1 MRVIKIDNVK
11 KFADNFSRKQPQ
23 NKKII
28 EKIINDVKN
37 NGDAAIKRYEKKFS
51 NANIVTIRMNKKEIK
66 SAYNKVSQKE
76 IDAINYAKD
85 RLKKTELA
93 TRSIF
98 KNKTIT
104 DKDVKITKEFI
115 PINSVGCY
123 IPGGQARYPSSAIMS
138 IIPAKVAGVKRIVAV
153 SPPNA
158 KNQIDPLSVV
168 AADICG
174 ADEIYKTGGAQ
185 AIAALSFGTKSISKV
200 DKIVGPGGIF
210 VTMAKLAQNAET
222 AIDMAAGPTELGI
235 LADDGANSKV
245 IALDLISQAEHSR
258 DTTCYVITTSMKLCK
273 SISQNVQ
280 ELVPNV
286 KRSKIIHASLKNNG
300 FIAVTRSKKDMVLLA
315 NLLAPEHL
323 QIMTKNPKALARQI
337 DSAGLVLIGANTPS
351 SASDYMLGSN
361 HILPTCGFA
370 KSRGAL
376 GVLDFLKITTR
387 VECSKKTLERI
398 LKHMQVLTTS
408 EELENHYNAVR
419 GRLV

>member
-1 MRVIKIDNVK
+1 MRVIKIDNIK

-158 KNQIDPLSVV
+158 KNQIDPLCVV

-258 DTTCYVITTSMKLCK
+258 DTTCYVITTSMKLAK

-387 VECSKKTLERI
+387 VECSKRTLERI
-398 LKHMQVLTTS
+398 SKHMQVLTTS